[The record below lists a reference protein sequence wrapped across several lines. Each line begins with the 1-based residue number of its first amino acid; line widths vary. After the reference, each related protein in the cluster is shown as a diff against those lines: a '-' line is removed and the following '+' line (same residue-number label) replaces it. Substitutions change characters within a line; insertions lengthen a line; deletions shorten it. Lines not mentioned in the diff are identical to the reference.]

1 MIYLTTLYGSLG
13 QGLLLALVAIG
24 IFINMRIMK
33 KPDLTV
39 EGSFAFG
46 GVLAMTMLAGGAH
59 FIIVLFIAPL
69 GGVLAGL
76 VTGLITTKLKVDGI
90 IAGLLVTM
98 ALFSVNMFVMDG
110 NIINAPLETFIFTPI
125 RTGLVNSGME
135 LIDAFLLSYII
146 VAAIILAI
154 VVTSLW
160 LLFKTQFGLSVR
172 ATGSNEYMAR
182 SNGINTD
189 ARKIFA
195 LMLSNGIIALA
206 GALIVQQRGGAE
218 VNIGVGI
225 FVIGL
230 AGLVIGEALTPKKA
244 NILVKLLFVA
254 LGSFIYFTVESFIIL
269 WGIMDSSGTQFLTAV
284 LALLALVAPRLK
296 EISFQKRRQ
305 KK

>member
-1 MIYLTTLYGSLG
+1 MIYLVTLLGSLG
-13 QGLLLALVAIG
+13 QGLLIALVAIG

-46 GVLAMTMLAGGAH
+46 GILAMTMLNGGAH
-59 FIIVLFIAPL
+59 FMLVLFIAPM

-98 ALFSVNMFVMDG
+98 ALFSINMFVMGG
-110 NIINAPLETFIFTPI
+110 NIINAPLDTFIFTPI
-125 RTGLVNSGME
+125 RGGLVNSGLE
-135 LIDAFLLSYII
+135 LREAFLLSYII
-146 VAAIILAI
+146 IGAIILAVAI
-154 VVTSLW
+154 ALLW

-189 ARKIFA
+189 SRKIFA

-218 VNIGVGI
+218 VNLGIGI

-230 AGLVIGEALTPKKA
+230 AGLVIGEALMPKRA

-254 LGSFIYFTVESFIIL
+254 LGSFIYFTVESFILLWQIL
-269 WGIMDSSGTQFLTAV
+269 PPTGTQLLT
-284 LALLALVAPRLK
+284 ALLAMLALIIPKLK
-296 EISFQKRRQ
+296 EIRFKRRQ
-305 KK
+305 K

>member
-39 EGSFAFG
+39 EGSFALG
-46 GVLAMTMLAGGAH
+46 GVLAMTMLNGGTH
-59 FIIVLFIAPL
+59 FMLVLLIAPF

-76 VTGLITTKLKVDGI
+76 ITGLITTKLKVDGI

-98 ALFSVNMFVMDG
+98 ALFSINMFVMDG
-110 NIINAPLETFIFTPI
+110 NIINAPLETLIFTPI
-125 RTGLVNSGME
+125 RTELVDSGME
-135 LIDAFLLSYII
+135 LINAFLLSYII
-146 VAAIILAI
+146 VGAI
-154 VVTSLW
+154 VLAVIITLLW

-182 SNGINTD
+182 SNNINTD
-189 ARKIFA
+189 SRKIFA

-206 GALIVQQRGGAE
+206 GALVVQQRGGAD
-218 VNIGVGI
+218 VNIGIGI

-230 AGLVIGEALTPKKA
+230 AGLVIGEALTPKRV
-244 NILVKLLFVA
+244 NILVKLLLVA

-269 WGIMDSSGTQFLTAV
+269 WGIMSAQGTQLLTAL
-284 LALLALVAPRLK
+284 LALLALVVPKAK
-296 EISFQKRRQ
+296 ELRFKRRV
-305 KK
+305 K

>member
-1 MIYLTTLYGSLG
+1 MVYFTTLYGSLG
-13 QGLLLALVAIG
+13 QGLLFALVAIG

-33 KPDLTV
+33 KPDLTA

-46 GVLAMTMLAGGAH
+46 GVLAMTMLSSGTPYAL
-59 FIIVLFIAPL
+59 VLFIAPL

-98 ALFSVNMFVMDG
+98 ALFSINMFVMGG
-110 NIINAPLETFIFTPI
+110 NNIFAPIDSFVFTPI
-125 RTGLVNSGME
+125 TNGLVNSGLE
-135 LIDAFLLSYII
+135 LTHAFLLARII
-146 VAAIILAI
+146 VAFITLTIIISVLY
-154 VVTSLW
+154 
-160 LLFKTQFGLSVR
+160 LLFKTSFGLSVR

-189 ARKIFA
+189 SRKIFA
-195 LMLSNGIIALA
+195 LCLSNGIIALA
-206 GALIVQQRGGAE
+206 GALFAQQRLG
-218 VNIGVGI
+218 VDNNIGIGI

-254 LGSFIYFTVESFIIL
+254 LGSCIYFAVEASIIHF
-269 WGIMDSSGTQFLTAV
+269 GIISPQGTQLLTAL
-284 LALLALVAPRLK
+284 LALLALVIPKAK
-296 EISFQKRRQ
+296 EIRFKRRQ
-305 KK
+305 K